1 MTDKVLLALTK
12 ALSDGKN
19 GDLLTVI
26 NGEKAGAKAFFARD
40 VEVFSE
46 DGLADFFRGI
56 RKSHP
61 QHGVELDTEHGG
73 VFCEV
78 VKSLPRLC
86 ILGGGHVS
94 LALSKIAAMIGFKVT
109 VVDER
114 EEFANKERFPEADQV
129 YCCDFGEGLDRFH
142 GGDNDYF
149 VIVTRGHSFDRF
161 CVERILS
168 DGRYAYCGMIGSR
181 TKTKL
186 LFEDMEKHGYT
197 REQLDSV
204 YTPIGLAIGAETPAE
219 IAVAIAAELVQVKAS
234 FGSDSAWD
242 KPMLEAVAGL
252 GDKPAALTVIIKR
265 EGSTPRGAGSRMLV
279 YEDGSIVGTIGGG
292 KSEADAMA
300 MAGDVLQGGATG
312 MYHCAMNNK
321 DAAGLGLICGG
332 EIDVFIEK
340 IN

>member
-1 MTDKVLLALTK
+1 MEAKKPYVVFMGGPCVDKYFDAEAWPEIGNKVSVWHRGNVCGGLIANAACVCAGYGIETYSFDIK
-12 ALSDGKN
+12 GDG
-19 GDLLTVI
+19 
-26 NGEKAGAKAFFARD
+26 
-40 VEVFSE
+40 
-46 DGLADFFRGI
+46 
-56 RKSHP
+56 P
-61 QHGVELDTEHGG
+61 DTE
-73 VFCEV
+73 
-78 VKSLPRLC
+78 
-86 ILGGGHVS
+86 
-94 LALSKIAAMIGFKVT
+94 M
-109 VVDER
+109 
-114 EEFANKERFPEADQV
+114 
-129 YCCDFGEGLDRFH
+129 
-142 GGDNDYF
+142 
-149 VIVTRGHSFDRF
+149 
-161 CVERILS
+161 
-168 DGRYAYCGMIGSR
+168 
-181 TKTKL
+181 